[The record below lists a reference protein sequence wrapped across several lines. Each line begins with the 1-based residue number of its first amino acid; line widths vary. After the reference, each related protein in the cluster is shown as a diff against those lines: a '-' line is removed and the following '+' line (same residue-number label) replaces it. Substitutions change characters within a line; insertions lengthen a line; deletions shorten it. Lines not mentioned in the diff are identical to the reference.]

1 MAHRQLLGEERF
13 ESLLA
18 RMREQCEQLLAALE
32 ASDAGHPELL
42 HRLAGTCA
50 SFGLSALSV
59 RVRELEKAAAP

>member
-42 HRLAGTCA
+42 AQLRNLYRR
-50 SFGLSALSV
+50 S
-59 RVRELEKAAAP
+59 LEAPD